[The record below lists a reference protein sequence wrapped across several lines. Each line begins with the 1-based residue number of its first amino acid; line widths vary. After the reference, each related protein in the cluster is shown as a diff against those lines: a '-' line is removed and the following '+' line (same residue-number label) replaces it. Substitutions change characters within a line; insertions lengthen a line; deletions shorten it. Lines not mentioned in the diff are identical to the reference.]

1 MIDSIVNNLLA
12 FLIELDSTHFA
23 FLYIATIALTLGS
36 IPFGFYF
43 IRHGRIMQDTPTSK
57 IRSVSQG
64 FVELQGKAR
73 SIDDKPLRSPG
84 KKRDCVWYEYKVEE
98 RRRSGRGHSWVTVEE
113 DRSLY
118 SFYIDDGTGVC
129 AVDPDEAKVKPKTT
143 EVWKRGRLLYTES
156 RIDENEDIYCLGQ
169 FETEQGYSRAK
180 VIKESARAYLNT
192 LKQNRQALLH
202 EFDLNGDGE
211 IDIDEWNKAREAA
224 QAKARK
230 EVGADYEPT
239 QHHVL
244 VRPFNRKHPFII
256 SCYDQAELTLRYRF
270 YSIGCFVVFFLSGS
284 LAIIMTFVAS
294 GP

>member
-1 MIDSIVNNLLA
+1 MIDSIINDLVA
-12 FLIELDSTHFA
+12 FLIELDSTQFA

-84 KKRDCVWYEYKVEE
+84 KKRNCVWYEYEVEE
-98 RRRSGRGHSWVTVEE
+98 RRRSGQGHNWVTIEK
-113 DRSLY
+113 DRSVY

-129 AVDPDEAKVKPKTT
+129 AIDPDEAKVKPKTT
-143 EVWKRGRLLYTES
+143 EVWRQGRLRMTES
-156 RIDENEDIYCLGQ
+156 RIDENEEIYCLGQ
-169 FETEQGYSRAK
+169 FETEQGYSRSK
-180 VIKESARAYLNT
+180 VIKESARAYLNN
-192 LKQNRQALLH
+192 LKDNRQALLRQ
-202 EFDLNGDGE
+202 FDINGDGE
-211 IDIDEWNKAREAA
+211 IDMDEWNKAREAA

-230 EVGADYEPT
+230 EVDADYEPT

-244 VRPFNRKHPFII
+244 VRPFNRKHPFIV
-256 SCYDQAELTLRYRF
+256 SCFNQDELTLRYQF
-270 YSIGCFVVFFLSGS
+270 YSAGSFVTFFLSGA
-284 LAIIMTFVAS
+284 LALIMTFIT
-294 GP
+294 